1 MPCAPEH
8 LIKCT
13 VCDKVGVM
21 LNEDKFVGG
30 RQVWGNWGIGESE
43 VGMSENP
50 EKIIS
55 MATSVDGVLQ
65 SGV

>member
-1 MPCAPEH
+1 
-8 LIKCT
+8 
-13 VCDKVGVM
+13 M
-21 LNEDKFVGG
+21 LNEDKFGGG
-30 RQVWGNWGIGESE
+30 RRVWEIGESE